1 MTASSADLSLSC
13 LLDDLLAEQGGE
25 ASGAA
30 SPKQRNRGM
39 GAIHEN
45 APPHDGE
52 LSPEEEAALLA
63 EQEDQARQLAELC
76 GEMDSALASLGDWE
90 LRHEKG
96 IEALK
101 KQLEAQYG
109 FSYEEALATAPPP
122 SSSASLSLQALLSP
136 SVEASDDVESD
147 GPDMCAQLIDE
158 GPKIGEAARALQD
171 AEKVRAKASRPPMK
185 LATSGGHTESTRL
198 PQPANGSVEQLLEDE
213 ARLSA
218 LRAEVEMLRQKE
230 LAAAR
235 ACAPGENTPLTEGA
249 LDELGIDGLSQW
261 VTDVDAVLGQCD
273 LDINPVD
280 AAELATLDARLVDAH
295 KHAHL
300 MQHAMDD
307 VKARLDDEL
316 NDLDAMMA
324 ECNAMQAKMGVNSA

>member
-109 FSYEEALATAPPP
+109 FSYE
-122 SSSASLSLQALLSP
+122 
-136 SVEASDDVESD
+136 EASDDVESD